1 MGHLMWFW
9 PVVGLII
16 VGVLAVVALYERRHT
31 RRGDRLR
38 DPRDMEREIGKRGRF
53 DGTP

>member
-1 MGHLMWFW
+1 MWFW
-9 PVVGLII
+9 AVVGLVIAAC
-16 VGVLAVVALYERRHT
+16 LALAGLYERRQTH
-31 RRGDRLR
+31 RGRPLR